1 MVAPI
6 KTRLLQRLI
15 ITTFVISMV
24 AVIAGTI
31 YSTWDFKRTQNR
43 EANRII
49 SEFAAA
55 QVPSLTYAATQHD
68 FSAIQAQLK
77 GALRLRNVYTA
88 AWLPADQSP
97 PIEVSRPH
105 IPTLIQQDFP
115 LVATADQQ
123 SIPVGTYRLGISADH
138 GIDLWPLAIKV
149 LVQGLVLAILAVLGV
164 SLLLH
169 RSIFKHLRHLR
180 DLISR
185 DTLPGSTYSL
195 DRDSGSQDD
204 LDDLIDALNRRE
216 SNSRSLLF
224 EERLIRKQL
233 LHRQTHL
240 DRLLHS
246 VSLEMRGALFTLAGF
261 ISELQL
267 ELRNQSIAEK
277 SEITPLFAHLEKA
290 KNRISRHTSRFAHLL
305 QIRNS
310 EQAPRLLASQDLH
323 GIFHK
328 ALEQIIVDSRKPML
342 HIEVEGNC
350 LADENQLQEIF
361 TELFRNSYRHHKGPA
376 PMQWQL
382 QGHVIGS
389 KFEFRFEDNGPG
401 ITSELQHKIDTF
413 CCSDK
418 HHPDMGIGIPICRLL
433 VESMDGELLLERIPT
448 GGLRTIIHLPHGA

>member
-1 MVAPI
+1 MVAPN

-15 ITTFVISMV
+15 IASFVISVV
-24 AVIAGTI
+24 AVVAGTI

-49 SEFAAA
+49 SEFVAA
-55 QVPSLTYAATQHD
+55 QIPSLAYAASQHD
-68 FSAIQAQLK
+68 LPAIQAQLE
-77 GALRLRNVYTA
+77 GALHLRNVYTA
-88 AWLPADQSP
+88 AWLPADHSP

-105 IPTLIQQDFP
+105 IPTLIQQDYP
-115 LVATADQQ
+115 LVATIAQQ

-138 GIDLWPLAIKV
+138 GVDIWPLAVKV
-149 LVQGLVLAILAVLGV
+149 LVQGLVLAIMALLGV

-169 RSIFKHLRHLR
+169 RTIFKHLRHLR

-195 DRDSGSQDD
+195 DRDSSSQDD
-204 LDDLIDALNRRE
+204 FDDLVDALNRRE

-261 ISELQL
+261 ISELQW
-267 ELRNQSIAEK
+267 ELHNQSNAEK
-277 SEITPLFAHLEKA
+277 SEISQLFSHLEKA

-310 EQAPRLLASQDLH
+310 EQAPRMLTSQDLH
-323 GIFHK
+323 ALFRK
-328 ALEQIIVDSRKPML
+328 ALDHIVVDSRKPSLQIM
-342 HIEVEGNC
+342 VEGTC

-382 QGHVIGS
+382 QGSVSGS
-389 KFEFRFEDNGPG
+389 QYEFRFEDNGPG
-401 ITSELQHKIDTF
+401 ISSELLHKIDTY
-413 CCSDK
+413 SSTDK
-418 HHPDMGIGIPICRLL
+418 HHPDMGIGLPICRLL
-433 VESMDGELLLERIPT
+433 AESMDGEILLERIPT